1 MKNFG
6 KYFLIGLL
14 AFFAFGFF
22 ASLDAFAQKGTNVEK
37 RVRFARGK
45 SSATMKGTIADRM
58 TTHEYKIGAR
68 AGQTLTV
75 RFVSPRKDVD
85 VCIVYPNGGE
95 PENSCGRRSFSVR
108 LPDDGDYSIIID
120 SKRENTAYTL
130 TVSVK

>member
-1 MKNFG
+1 MKRFG
-6 KYFLIGLL
+6 KYFLIGWATVL
-14 AFFAFGFF
+14 ALGFF
-22 ASLDAFAQKGTNVEK
+22 GSLDAFGQKGTNVEK

-45 SSATMKGTIADRM
+45 HSATVKGFIADRM

-68 AGQTLTV
+68 AGQTLTLT
-75 RFVSPRKDVD
+75 FTSPRKDVD

-95 PENSCGRRSFSVR
+95 PENSCARRAFSVM

-120 SKRENTAYTL
+120 SKRENTSYTL